1 MGEEFHAV
9 LKLITGEE
17 IFSLV
22 SVDENDGDSIIML
35 SNPVIMKMLSSP
47 AGKYVK
53 VKPWLELPDQDL
65 FLIKYDKIIT
75 MSEVTDEQMIKFYTR
90 YLNEDDIDIEIDGQ
104 VTLNDKMG
112 FLSTV
117 EDARKSLENIFKNNI
132 DKPNNPWTSTKV
144 IVHRFHWL
152 VKSDKLC
159 YTIKQKVT
167 PKQGRA
173 VLFDGMLMHT
183 AEQPINNIRCVVNYN
198 LD

>member
-1 MGEEFHAV
+1 MGDEFHAV

-47 AGKYVK
+47 AGGKYVK

-90 YLNEDDIDIEIDGQ
+90 YLNEDDIDIEVDGQ
-104 VTLNDKMG
+104 VSLNDKMG
-112 FLSTV
+112 FLATV
-117 EDARKSLENIFKNNI
+117 EDARQSLENIFKNNI
-132 DKPNNPWTSTKV
+132 DKPNNP
-144 IVHRFHWL
+144 
-152 VKSDKLC
+152 
-159 YTIKQKVT
+159 
-167 PKQGRA
+167 
-173 VLFDGMLMHT
+173 
-183 AEQPINNIRCVVNYN
+183 
-198 LD
+198 

>member
-1 MGEEFHAV
+1 MMGDEFHAV

-47 AGKYVK
+47 AGGKYVK

-75 MSEVTDEQMIKFYTR
+75 MSEVTDEQMIRFYTR

-104 VTLNDKMG
+104 VSLNNKMG
-112 FLSTV
+112 LLTTV
-117 EDARKSLENIFKNNI
+117 EDARLKLEEIFKLSLI
-132 DKPNNPWTSTKV
+132 H
-144 IVHRFHWL
+144 I
-152 VKSDKLC
+152 
-159 YTIKQKVT
+159 
-167 PKQGRA
+167 
-173 VLFDGMLMHT
+173 
-183 AEQPINNIRCVVNYN
+183 
-198 LD
+198 

>member
-75 MSEVTDEQMIKFYTR
+75 MSEVTDKQMIEFYNR
-90 YLNEDDIDIEIDGQ
+90 YLNEDDIDIELYGK
-104 VTLNDKMG
+104 VSLSEKMG
-112 FLSTV
+112 LLTTV
-117 EDARKSLENIFKNNI
+117 NDASLKLEERFKNNI
-132 DKPNNPWTSTKV
+132 DKPNNP
-144 IVHRFHWL
+144 
-152 VKSDKLC
+152 
-159 YTIKQKVT
+159 
-167 PKQGRA
+167 
-173 VLFDGMLMHT
+173 
-183 AEQPINNIRCVVNYN
+183 
-198 LD
+198 

>member
-1 MGEEFHAV
+1 MMGEEFHAV

-75 MSEVTDEQMIKFYTR
+75 MSEVNDENLIKFYTR
-90 YLNEDDIDIEIDGQ
+90 YLNDEDVDIELDGK
-104 VTLNDKMG
+104 VKLNDKMG
-112 FLSTV
+112 LLTTV
-117 EDARKSLENIFKNNI
+117 DDARQSLERIFNIKKE
-132 DKPNNPWTSTKV
+132 DSKDS
-144 IVHRFHWL
+144 
-152 VKSDKLC
+152 
-159 YTIKQKVT
+159 
-167 PKQGRA
+167 
-173 VLFDGMLMHT
+173 
-183 AEQPINNIRCVVNYN
+183 
-198 LD
+198 

>member
-1 MGEEFHAV
+1 MGEEFYAV

-90 YLNEDDIDIEIDGQ
+90 YLNEDDIDIEVDGQ
-104 VTLNDKMG
+104 VSLNNKMG
-112 FLSTV
+112 LLTTV
-117 EDARKSLENIFKNNI
+117 DDARLKLEAV
-132 DKPNNPWTSTKV
+132 S
-144 IVHRFHWL
+144 
-152 VKSDKLC
+152 
-159 YTIKQKVT
+159 YTHLTLPTNREV
-167 PKQGRA
+167 
-173 VLFDGMLMHT
+173 
-183 AEQPINNIRCVVNYN
+183 
-198 LD
+198 

>member
-35 SNPVIMKMLSSP
+35 SNPVIMKMIQGPVGS
-47 AGKYVK
+47 YVK

-75 MSEVTDEQMIKFYTR
+75 MSEVTDKQMIKFYTR
-90 YLNEDDIDIEIDGQ
+90 YLNEDDIDIELDGQ

-112 FLSTV
+112 FITTV
-117 EDARKSLENIFKNNI
+117 SDARKSLENIFKNNI
-132 DKPNNPWTSTKV
+132 DKPNNP
-144 IVHRFHWL
+144 
-152 VKSDKLC
+152 
-159 YTIKQKVT
+159 
-167 PKQGRA
+167 
-173 VLFDGMLMHT
+173 
-183 AEQPINNIRCVVNYN
+183 
-198 LD
+198 